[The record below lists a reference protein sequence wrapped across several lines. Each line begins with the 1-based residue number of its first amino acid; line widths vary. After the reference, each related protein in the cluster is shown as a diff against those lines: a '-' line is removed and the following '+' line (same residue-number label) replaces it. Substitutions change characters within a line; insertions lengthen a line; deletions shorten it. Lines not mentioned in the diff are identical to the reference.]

1 MEGADDNDIYLLY
14 FSYLVVIEFYRL
26 DTVELLVRT
35 DPTLMHCLKRATPDI
50 VYPHTP
56 LHLASRNGHK

>member
-1 MEGADDNDIYLLY
+1 MAGNAIQWNDQNGSNLISI
-14 FSYLVVIEFYRL
+14 FCRL

-35 DPTLMHCLKRATPDI
+35 DPSLMQCLRRAAPDI

-56 LHLASRNGHK
+56 LHLASRNGHR